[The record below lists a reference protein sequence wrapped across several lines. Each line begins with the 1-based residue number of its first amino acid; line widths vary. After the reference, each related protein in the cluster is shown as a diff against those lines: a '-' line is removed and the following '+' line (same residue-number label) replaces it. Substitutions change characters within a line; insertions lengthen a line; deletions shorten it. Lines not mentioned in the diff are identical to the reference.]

1 MCLQWITLTAECHT
15 RAQFIFCSTLTHE
28 LFRCRSWYVG
38 TQFVCVVCLR
48 RRTLL
53 SAITGAFLPDLI
65 CRWAV
70 EYGSFHCPSNQAR
83 ITGVLQCG
91 FFYFIGRPVQ
101 FTLSCLT
108 HYCISIWCSA
118 VWSKD
123 GMKAGILY
131 FGGTLVVTTK
141 PLHRPETPVGR
152 RAEWDLSE
160 TFHCESNLFL
170 HKQLL
175 YLSAQPWSV
184 CWASRYIYI
193 YMYDIILYEGVFMKW
208 WPVTVTPF
216 QSCKCSGIVSLWVS
230 VLQTQVA

>member
-1 MCLQWITLTAECHT
+1 MSGHSLCVL
-15 RAQFIFCSTLTHE
+15 
-28 LFRCRSWYVG
+28 
-38 TQFVCVVCLR
+38 FVCGNAYVETHITFSYHRCV
-48 RRTLL
+48 
-53 SAITGAFLPDLI
+53 SARPDLQ
-65 CRWAV
+65 V
-70 EYGSFHCPSNQAR
+70 GSWIWQFPLSIKPSKDNRCIA
-83 ITGVLQCG
+83 
-91 FFYFIGRPVQ
+91 GRPVQ
-101 FTLSCLT
+101 FTLGCLT

-175 YLSAQPWSV
+175 YHSAQPWSV

-216 QSCKCSGIVSLWVS
+216 QSCKCSRIVSLWVS